1 MAAAGEESQIFFGL
15 LRRGGFGEDA
25 RAGGDDRVCRDDEGL
40 SLDAS
45 EFFGGEAQGV
55 LAGKFFGV
63 GGLVN
68 IGCDDLVRLD
78 TDLPQKLQPPGAGGS
93 EDYLKRNVIRPLVR
107 S

>member
-1 MAAAGEESQIFFGL
+1 L

-25 RAGGDDRVCRDDEGL
+25 GAGGDDRIRRDDQAFA
-40 SLDAS
+40 LDAGQ
-45 EFFGGEAQGV
+45 FFGGESQGV
-55 LAGKFFGV
+55 LARKFFGV
-63 GGLVN
+63 GGLVD